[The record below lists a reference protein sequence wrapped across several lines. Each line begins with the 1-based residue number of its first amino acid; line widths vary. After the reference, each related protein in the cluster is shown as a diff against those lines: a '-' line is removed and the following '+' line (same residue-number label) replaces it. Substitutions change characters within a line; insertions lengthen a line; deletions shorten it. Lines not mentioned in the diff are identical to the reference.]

1 MAYNGWGIY
10 DYGCGMYDLW
20 VGHLWLNGW
29 CNLIS
34 SPRLLHSF
42 AAYTKDVF
50 SKLSKARMKV
60 WVIKAG
66 YVRWIN
72 VYAVSNKRSGVQTTC
87 MCLHAWIYL
96 NNFGTQLSVV
106 FQGCGILPCL
116 CTFWHA
122 FPTSPLIF
130 LVIANYDYMQPV
142 NMHLKVVK

>member
-1 MAYNGWGIY
+1 MTYGWGMYGLDGWSIY
-10 DYGCGMYDLW
+10 GLMGSATSFHHPDYVHHGLT
-20 VGHLWLNGW
+20 
-29 CNLIS
+29 
-34 SPRLLHSF
+34 
-42 AAYTKDVF
+42 AYTKDVF

-60 WVIKAG
+60 WGIKAR

-96 NNFGTQLSVV
+96 NNYGTQLSVV

-122 FPTSPLIF
+122 IPISPLIF
-130 LVIANYDYMQPV
+130 LSCNS
-142 NMHLKVVK
+142 